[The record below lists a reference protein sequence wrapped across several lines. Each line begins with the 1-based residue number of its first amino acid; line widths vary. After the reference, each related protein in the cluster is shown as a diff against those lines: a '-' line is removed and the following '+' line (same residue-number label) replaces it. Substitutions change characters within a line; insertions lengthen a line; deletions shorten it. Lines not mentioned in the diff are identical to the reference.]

1 MSRNKQLPLKILT
14 LILGI
19 IDRRGD
25 GKRLRDTGRR
35 FPGHDG
41 GRGQGRGQGGL
52 LSANKSHHGHED
64 KCT

>member
-1 MSRNKQLPLKILT
+1 M
-14 LILGI
+14 LGI

-25 GKRLRDTGRR
+25 GKRLRDTGGR

-52 LSANKSHHGHED
+52 LSANKGHHGYED